1 MQKTNYF
8 KNFER
13 IISNDYVITNLLN
26 RAKIRN
32 LDTIIKSKIYEPY
45 LIKDD
50 ETPES
55 IAEAYYG
62 STTYIWIIC
71 FTNNIKNIKLYN
83 FVSKNELQ
91 KITLN
96 YDFHIVSLKQPIK
109 GAFPSKIY
117 SSISQGIPIIYFG
130 KGAVSNFI
138 LKNNL
143 GYAFDEVDFF
153 EENLI
158 NCKSSYKEKKDSVI
172 HFSNSYCNFDKQID
186 ELAHFLREKL

>member
-71 FTNNIKNIKLYN
+71 FTNNIKNIYEDWPKSQSVFDDYIIKKHYSLEYAQTTIHHFEDDDGDYILEEDWDGDYAKRITIYDYEYKL
-83 FVSKNELQ
+83 NED
-91 KITLN
+91 KRN
-96 YDFHIVSLKQPIK
+96 
-109 GAFPSKIY
+109 IY
-117 SSISQGIPIIYFG
+117 
-130 KGAVSNFI
+130 
-138 LKNNL
+138 
-143 GYAFDEVDFF
+143 
-153 EENLI
+153 LI
-158 NCKSSYKEKKDSVI
+158 NNKYKNQLTKEFQNIFK
-172 HFSNSYCNFDKQID
+172 
-186 ELAHFLREKL
+186 